1 MKLKRK
7 ITESEFNALDE
18 TKKSLYVKD
27 GENYILDI
35 EDAAFENL
43 KAEKKAAEEK
53 LQEYEREEAERIR
66 KAEERAEKKAKEEYE
81 KAKGDKDVEAVEKS
95 WTEKYE
101 KLQNEKNESDK
112 KYQEYVK
119 KSLIDNA
126 VTTMANKISTSP
138 TLLVPHIRNRL
149 DVDLSTD
156 TPKII
161 VLDENGQRSALT
173 LAELEK
179 AFVDNKE
186 FSAIIKVNTANGG
199 AKSGNSVNP
208 NGGANGEVSF
218 NNMSDQDLANYYKAK
233 FSNTNGDE

>member
-1 MKLKRK
+1 MTLKRK

-18 TKKSLYVKD
+18 NKKSLYVKD
-27 GENYILDI
+27 GESYIVDI
-35 EDAAFENL
+35 EDTAFEKL

-53 LQEYEREEAERIR
+53 LAKYEQEEEERIR

-95 WTEKYE
+95 WSDKYE

-138 TLLVPHIRNRL
+138 TLLAPHIRSRL

-186 FSAIIKVNTANGG
+186 FGAIIKATTANGG
-199 AKSGNSVNP
+199 AKSGNIVNP

-218 NNMSDQDLANYYKAK
+218 NKMSDQDLANYYKAK
-233 FSNTNGDE
+233 FNNTNGDE